1 MKRKTA
7 IIVLLLCLF
16 AGVAAFLIIDNRKG
30 VTGNHTANR
39 DAHSPDM
46 EYVDGTYLYTLG
58 QRADKMLQIQFEI
71 KRGAVQMKMKAPD
84 GATLYINYYLYRGS
98 FVSLF
103 PPFFPE
109 HSCRWTLILLS
120 LPFFIIILK
129 RRIIPIPLT
138 ASIHGNRS
146 MDSGSQFRMI
156 QKTMESGWNQ
166 RCIFYIGK

>member
-7 IIVLLLCLF
+7 IIILLLCLF
-16 AGVAAFLIIDNRKG
+16 AGVAAFVIIDNRKG

-46 EYVDGTYLYTLG
+46 EYVDGTYLYTPG

-71 KRGAVQMKMKAPD
+71 KRGAVQMEMKAPD

-103 PPFFPE
+103 PPFSLNIPAGGHSFYFP
-109 HSCRWTLILLS
+109 SPFLL
-120 LPFFIIILK
+120 LF
-129 RRIIPIPLT
+129 
-138 ASIHGNRS
+138 
-146 MDSGSQFRMI
+146 
-156 QKTMESGWNQ
+156 
-166 RCIFYIGK
+166 